1 VEGFEHLVKVA
12 LESENLIVSSNLKF
26 PVAKKTKKK
35 GGREIQTHG
44 YEIDLVGARS
54 DLLVLAS
61 VKSFF
66 GSRGVNRQG
75 FEGIADRDRKT
86 YFGLYKLFNDSEV
99 RRGVVAKAAERFGYR
114 VDQIELRLY
123 VGKFQNEK
131 ERQAISDHLGRILAG
146 RGPIK
151 VIALNEI
158 IAALLGVIESKTY
171 FNDPVVITLKALQH
185 AKLLEDRTP

>member
-1 VEGFEHLVKVA
+1 M
-12 LESENLIVSSNLKF
+12 
-26 PVAKKTKKK
+26 
-35 GGREIQTHG
+35 
-44 YEIDLVGARS
+44 
-54 DLLVLAS
+54 LVLAS

-75 FEGIADRDRKT
+75 FDGIADQTRKT
-86 YFGLYKLFNDSEV
+86 YFGLYKLFNDNEV
-99 RRGVVAKAAERFGYR
+99 RQGVIAKAGERFGYR
-114 VDQIELRLY
+114 VNQIELRLY
-123 VGKFQNEK
+123 VGKFQDEK
-131 ERQAISDHLGRILAG
+131 ERQAISHHLGGIQAG

-151 VIALNEI
+151 VIALKEI